1 MQREEGDTEKK
12 KKKQKKTKTTH
23 KKCSAC
29 CCVLINPFKCF
40 SASLLFCLFFVST
53 HVASLLLFLLLKL
66 ELCSTLATATTS
78 QMKLKADTQ
87 KSSNLLNFG
96 LGLARSAQRSSAQL
110 GSAVD
115 ADVDVCVSAGSTSS
129 TQFVCSR
136 SVFSFGILRA

>member
-1 MQREEGDTEKK
+1 MFSVF
-12 KKKQKKTKTTH
+12 
-23 KKCSAC
+23 CC

-87 KSSNLLNFG
+87 KSSNLLHFG